1 MGNSYM
7 SRGAIYC
14 AQGVGWAGRDES
26 RPYMQIGE
34 NMIDYEIKGK
44 VALVTGAAGDGLGR
58 ADTLALAECGCKI
71 AVIDVAPTDATIAL
85 LKEKGAEA
93 KGYNCDISNNE
104 QVIATVE
111 SIKKDLGPVQI
122 LVNNASILTTVGMFL
137 DIPAEKWNR
146 DVQVNTIGSANVSRA
161 VWADMKAAKWGRI
174 VMMSSIAGTMGGLG
188 QTSYSTTKASVI
200 GLAKSL
206 ALEGARSGITAN
218 VIAPGVMKS
227 EMAMKGLRGD
237 MLERMRDASAMRR
250 FGEVREIADTIA
262 FLCSNRA
269 GYITGQVIQVDGGMG
284 LFVF

>member
-1 MGNSYM
+1 
-7 SRGAIYC
+7 
-14 AQGVGWAGRDES
+14 
-26 RPYMQIGE
+26 
-34 NMIDYEIKGK
+34 MIDYGIKGK

-93 KGYNCDISNNE
+93 KGYNCDISNSE
-104 QVIATVE
+104 QVIVTVE

-137 DIPAEKWNR
+137 DIPVEKWNR
-146 DVQVNTIGSANVSRA
+146 DIQVNTIGTANVSRA
-161 VWADMKAAKWGRI
+161 VWPHMKEAKWGRI

-218 VIAPGVMKS
+218 IIAPGVMKS